1 MPRVK
6 RNSQDEYTAPFA
18 TRLRELIDTS
28 KIPQTALAEY
38 IGVTRQAVSSY
49 SLGTSLPDVE
59 KFEKIAN
66 YFDVSTEYLLG
77 RTEIKK
83 ADASKQ
89 ATAEYLGLSED
100 AIDAIHSLQGI
111 HFEQNPENDYKIT
124 VKPTEPL
131 PGVFSLWLATVDL
144 PLLISDICRTIG
156 STTTA
161 QDSGWHNEKYQL
173 EESHKETLTEL
184 RQHGI
189 ITLSMTQQVNFFSQS
204 ATDTFNKSLDRLI
217 TQVIK
222 VVNEANQPQE
232 ENDVG
237 RTQ

>member
-59 KFEKIAN
+59 KFEKIAD
-66 YFDVSTEYLLG
+66 YFEVSTEYLLG
-77 RTEIKK
+77 RTDIKK

-89 ATAEYLGLSED
+89 AAAEYLGLSED
-100 AIDAIHSLQGI
+100 AIDAIHGLQGI
-111 HFEQNPENDYKIT
+111 PLEQNPENDYKHT
-124 VKPTEPL
+124 AKPTEPL
-131 PGVFSLWLATVDL
+131 PEVFSGWLATVDL
-144 PLLISDICRTIG
+144 PLLISDIWRTVC
-156 STTTA
+156 STITA
-161 QDSGWHNEKYQL
+161 QDSGWHNEKYKL
-173 EESHKETLTEL
+173 EQSHKDTLSEL
-184 RQHGI
+184 RQRGI

-217 TQVIK
+217 GQAIET
-222 VVNEANQPQE
+222 VNEANQPKE
-232 ENDVG
+232 KNGED